1 MQKNIFT
8 VESEFD
14 KLPLEVAVYEPS
26 GTPKGVL
33 QILHG
38 MCEYKER
45 YDEFMRFFCE
55 RGYIVVC
62 HDQRGHG
69 ASVKDKKDYGY
80 FYERTARAIVL
91 DAVQITR
98 EIKTRYEGLPVV
110 LFGHSMGSMVARC
123 YLCEHD
129 FLIDKVIVCGS
140 PSQNPLAGVGVL
152 LADCI
157 ALFRGAHYRSKFLT
171 HLSTGKGDK
180 KFPGEK
186 KGAWLSANRADIDA
200 FYGNEKGNYRFTC
213 NGFVNLFKLMKRTYR
228 KRDYRVQKPDLPILF
243 VSGSADAVMGTEKQ
257 WQNAVEFL
265 RKAGYTTVTS
275 KLYEGQRH
283 EIFRD
288 TKKDEVLAD
297 LLAFL
302 EK

>member
-45 YDEFMRFFCE
+45 YDDFMRFFCE

-69 ASVKDKKDYGY
+69 ESVKDKKDYGY

-98 EIKTRYEGLPVV
+98 EIKTRYEGLPVT

-129 FLIDKVIVCGS
+129 LLIDKAIVCGS
-140 PSQNPLAGVGVL
+140 PSKNPLAGVGVL

-157 ALFRGAHYRSKFLT
+157 ALFRGAHYRSKLLT
-171 HLSTGKGDK
+171 QLSTGKGDK
-180 KFPGEK
+180 NFPGEG

-213 NGFVNLFKLMKRTYR
+213 NGFVNLFKLMVRTYR
-228 KRDYRVQKPDLPILF
+228 KRDYRVQNPDLPILF
-243 VSGSADAVMGTEKQ
+243 VSGTADAVMGTEKQ
-257 WQNAVEFL
+257 WRNAVEFL
-265 RKAGYTTVTS
+265 RKAGYTAVAG

-288 TKKDEVLAD
+288 TKKDEVFAD

-302 EK
+302 EN

>member
-45 YDEFMRFFCE
+45 YDDFMRFFCE

-69 ASVKDKKDYGY
+69 ESVKDKKDYGY

-98 EIKTRYEGLPVV
+98 EIKTRYQGLPVT

-129 FLIDKVIVCGS
+129 LLIDKAIVCGS
-140 PSQNPLAGVGVL
+140 PSKNPLAGVGVL

-157 ALFRGAHYRSKFLT
+157 ALFRGAHYRSKLLT
-171 HLSTGKGDK
+171 QLSTGKGDK
-180 KFPGEK
+180 NFPGEG

-213 NGFVNLFKLMKRTYR
+213 NGFVNLFKLMVRTYR
-228 KRDYRVQKPDLPILF
+228 KRDYRVQNPDLPILF
-243 VSGSADAVMGTEKQ
+243 VSGTADAVMGTEKQ
-257 WQNAVEFL
+257 WRNAVEFL
-265 RKAGYTTVTS
+265 RKAGYTAVTG

-288 TKKDEVLAD
+288 TKKDEVFAD

-302 EK
+302 EN

>member
-45 YDEFMRFFCE
+45 YDDFMRFFCE

-98 EIKTRYEGLPVV
+98 EIKTRYQGLPVT

-129 FLIDKVIVCGS
+129 HLIDKAIVCGS
-140 PSQNPLAGVGVL
+140 PSKNPLAGVGVL

-157 ALFRGAHYRSKFLT
+157 ALFRGAHYRSKLLT
-171 HLSTGKGDK
+171 QLSTGKGDK
-180 KFPGEK
+180 NFPGEG

-213 NGFVNLFKLMKRTYR
+213 NGFVNLFKLMVRTYR
-228 KRDYRVQKPDLPILF
+228 KRDYRVQNPDLPILF
-243 VSGSADAVMGTEKQ
+243 VSGTADAVMGTEKQ
-257 WQNAVEFL
+257 WRNAVEFL
-265 RKAGYTTVTS
+265 RKAGYTAVTG

-288 TKKDEVLAD
+288 TKKDEVFAD

-302 EK
+302 EN